1 MKVCTI
7 CHALFE
13 VPIGDVEPEPDG
25 PGALA
30 PAGGGARPD
39 RFCSKGCRRYAVH
52 RRR

>member
-1 MKVCTI
+1 MRVCTI

-13 VPIGDVEPEPDG
+13 VLIGDAEPEPDR
-25 PGALA
+25 PEALNTA
-30 PAGGGARPD
+30 GARPD